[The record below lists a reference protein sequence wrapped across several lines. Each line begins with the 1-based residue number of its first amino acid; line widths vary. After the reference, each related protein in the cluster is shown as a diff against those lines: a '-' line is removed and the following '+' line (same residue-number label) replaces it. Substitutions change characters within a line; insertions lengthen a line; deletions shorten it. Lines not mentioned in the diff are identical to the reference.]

1 MRKIASFCL
10 IFLLAGCATSG
21 EVETINRRLAE
32 LENRV
37 NNQKLMELLQSA
49 ESTQQ
54 QLTVIRGDIE
64 LVQHELANTKKRQD
78 DLYSDLDNRINEQ
91 TKKSQDMIASEAIQF
106 SILYQQTM
114 DLISKHQFEQALPT
128 LNKLIQLQHQV
139 DYIADTGFWMGIT
152 YTGLGKFDKAIEAYQ
167 AFVKKY
173 PEHPRAPDALFNT
186 ASCQEA
192 LKKNTEKNKTLQ
204 QLLKAYPNSEV
215 VKKYQQKP
223 SH

>member
-21 EVETINRRLAE
+21 EVETINRRLVE

-37 NNQKLMELLQSA
+37 NNQKLMELLRA
-49 ESTQQ
+49 VENTKQ

-64 LVQHELANTKKRQD
+64 LVQHELAHTKKRQD

-91 TKKSQDMIASEAIQF
+91 KKTSQDTIASEATQF
-106 SILYQQTM
+106 SMLYKQTM
-114 DLISKHQFEQALPT
+114 DLISKHQFEQALPM

-139 DYIADTGFWMGIT
+139 DYIADTGFWIGIT
-152 YTGLGKFDKAIEAYQ
+152 YTGLGKFDKAIEAYK

-173 PEHPRAPDALFNT
+173 PEHSRAPDALFNV
-186 ASCQEA
+186 ASCQEV
-192 LKKNTEKNKTLQ
+192 LKQDAEKNKTLQ
-204 QLLKAYPNSEV
+204 QLLSSYPNSEV
-215 VKKYQQKP
+215 AKKYQRQ
-223 SH
+223 SSY